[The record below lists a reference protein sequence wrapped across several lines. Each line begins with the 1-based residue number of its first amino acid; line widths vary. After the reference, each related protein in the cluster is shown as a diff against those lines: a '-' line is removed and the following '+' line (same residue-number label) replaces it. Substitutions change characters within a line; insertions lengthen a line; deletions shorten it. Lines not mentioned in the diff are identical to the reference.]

1 MEGKYYWISN
11 LGPLQL
17 YRNER
22 EISPNVPVLY
32 WDFPVLLIHLDEEWN
47 LEQNTGC
54 NLKKFEY
61 DHHYFSLIIID
72 YHSVPYESDK
82 PHVDTSMIKLCKAHN
97 SAHPPLNGIS
107 LLSSSLSSTA
117 VSWVQQRATFLLVY
131 PPPPSTSIG
140 MLNSFTILTHS
151 LETTDQWSFQIV
163 LNIYDFFD
171 YLVVLF
177 ILIGGTWYMLFTHKW
192 WRI

>member
-1 MEGKYYWISN
+1 MRERY
-11 LGPLQL
+11 LQMYL
-17 YRNER
+17 FCIKIFLFCWYIWMKS
-22 EISPNVPVLY
+22 EIWSK
-32 WDFPVLLIHLDEEWN
+32 ILDVIWKSLN
-47 LEQNTGC
+47 MIINI
-54 NLKKFEY
+54 
-61 DHHYFSLIIID
+61 FSLIIID
-72 YHSVPYESDK
+72 YHSVPCESDK

-163 LNIYDFFD
+163 LNIYDFFY